1 VHRVQAQAVE
11 AVSSTH
17 ISAFS
22 MKKVPHFTAAEVDGR
37 AQGVCRLRGRTA
49 GVAVQVIA
57 VGAEVV
63 VDHIENHRQ
72 TVAVGAVDQVFELFG
87 VP

>member
-1 VHRVQAQAVE
+1 MAAPRACAVFAEE
-11 AVSSTH
+11 A
-17 ISAFS
+17 
-22 MKKVPHFTAAEVDGR
+22 
-37 AQGVCRLRGRTA
+37 A

-57 VGAEVV
+57 VRAEVV
-63 VDHIENHRQ
+63 VDHVENHRQ